1 MRFLVAESDQPYAA
15 HLREMI
21 GTCCQRGTMVD
32 HVMCAEDAVTH
43 LQSRYYD
50 LCFLNF
56 HLDAPKTGL
65 DVLKALR
72 HTTVLT
78 AFVFLTDH
86 ANKATAFEALTLG
99 AMDYLIKERFTQF
112 ELAKCI
118 AFSMFLKVR
127 EVGLQKEALEDA
139 LTGLGNKGL
148 FEAQLCQA
156 AARAARDDE
165 KVGLLVIDVDAFKG
179 INDKYG
185 HKIGDQLLQQIAER
199 IVTETRSSDVVARI
213 GGDEFAAILI
223 KPKSAEH
230 IHAVAQKI
238 EKALSGAP
246 YNVSGTILKVGASVG
261 SAILPDD
268 SVDLDSLFTVADKR
282 MYARKSTRKDA
293 ARHSRDYI
301 DQVLR

>member
-1 MRFLVAESDQPYAA
+1 MRFLVAESDQLYAT
-15 HLREMI
+15 HLRGMI
-21 GTCCQRGTMVD
+21 ETCCERGTIVD
-32 HVMCAEDAVTH
+32 QVASADEAVVH

-56 HLDAPKTGL
+56 HLDAPNTGL

-86 ANKATAFEALTLG
+86 AKKAAAFEALTLG

-127 EVGLQKEALEDA
+127 EIGLQKEALEDA

-148 FEAQLCQA
+148 FEAQLSQA
-156 AARAARDDE
+156 AARASRDDE
-165 KVGLLVIDVDAFKG
+165 KLGLLVIDVDAFKG
-179 INDKYG
+179 INDKHG
-185 HKIGDQLLQQIAER
+185 HKVGDQLLQQIAER

-230 IHAVAQKI
+230 IYAVAQKI
-238 EKALSGAP
+238 EKALVSAP
-246 YNVSGTILKVGASVG
+246 YNISGTILKVGASVG

-268 SVDLDSLFTVADKR
+268 SVDLDNLFTMADQR
-282 MYARKSTRKDA
+282 MYTRKNTKKDA